1 MSVPTQSNPAS
12 QSGSKDSS
20 GAAPAKRSDQPGQ
33 IKSSAAI
40 LFEMAGVV
48 PFLAI
53 AGIAAGL
60 SIAPAIYVYD
70 LLRPLIEPA
79 PRWAYYPVLG
89 LSLVLCYFVYGSVL
103 ILVAP
108 LLNFILGGRLKPF
121 KGAAVSLKC
130 IPWYIH
136 ASLTLI
142 VRYTFLEIIT
152 PTPFSQLYYRL
163 MGMKIGRDVWI
174 NTSAIADPS
183 LIEFEDRVTIGGSA
197 SIMAHHAQGGN
208 IVVEPVKICRGA
220 TIGMRSIIMGGV
232 EVGPKA
238 KVLAGS
244 FVLPNSKIP
253 AGETWGGIPARKLD
267 LKKLREIEE

>member
-1 MSVPTQSNPAS
+1 MPNETSPAS
-12 QSGSKDSS
+12 QANIVK
-20 GAAPAKRSDQPGQ
+20 PAKAAQPGL
-33 IKSSAAI
+33 IRSSAAV
-40 LFEMAGVV
+40 LFEMAGVI

-60 SIAPAIYVYD
+60 SIAPAVFGFD
-70 LLRPLIEPA
+70 LLRPLIESV
-79 PRWAYYPVLG
+79 PRWAYYPLLG
-89 LSLVLCYFVYGSVL
+89 LSLVVCYFIYGLAL
-103 ILVAP
+103 ILIAP
-108 LLNFILGGRLKPF
+108 LLNLILGGRLKPF
-121 KGAAVSLKC
+121 KGPAVSLKC
-130 IPWYIH
+130 LPWYIH
-136 ASLTLI
+136 ASLTLV

-152 PTPFSQLYYRL
+152 PTPFSQIYYRL
-163 MGMKIGRDVWI
+163 MGMKIGRNVWI

-208 IVVEPVKICRGA
+208 IVVEPVKICHGA
-220 TIGMRSIIMGGV
+220 TIGMRAIIMGGV

-267 LKKLREIEE
+267 LKKLREVEE